1 MLQRTPSHL
10 LKEIVLVDDASDDP
24 SDGAEIVSKYAKIK
38 LITNAKRE
46 GLMR

>member
-24 SDGAEIVSKYAKIK
+24 TDGLELQMKYDKIK
-38 LITNAKRE
+38 LITNVKRE